1 MPKAARKSTSSS
13 SSCSEPY
20 SKTSP
25 KNKSKSTEDKENV
38 NPNHYT
44 TSKSSRSSSKPSI
57 SSSKKSNPTSDLS
70 HWRTIPLEVK
80 AGEIPCYDDAS
91 TIRRK
96 LKKLVESKEP
106 IPGGEGGE
114 GGEGKSGEGKK
125 GKERKW
131 SNTTLADEMR
141 ALEEEMG
148 AVRATDPDR
157 SAGLNAG
164 QVGKFLKKGGRMG
177 GGDSP
182 VYYWGNVVLEK
193 LRVAGGERKGKGRV
207 EAEER

>member
-1 MPKAARKSTSSS
+1 MPKAARKSIT

-38 NPNHYT
+38 NPNHNT
-44 TSKSSRSSSKPSI
+44 TSKSSRSSSKSSI
-57 SSSKKSNPTSDLS
+57 SSSKQSKTTSDLS
-70 HWRTIPLEVK
+70 HWRTIPLEEK

-106 IPGGEGGE
+106 IPGGEG
-114 GGEGKSGEGKK
+114 KK
-125 GKERKW
+125 GKERNW

-141 ALEEEMG
+141 ALDEEMG
-148 AVRATDPDR
+148 AVRATDPNR